1 MVSYVYRRALQ
12 SIVVLLG
19 ISAVVFVVTL
29 LTGDPVR
36 ALLGEAA
43 TEADIQAYRA
53 QLHLDKPLPIQYVM
67 FLTRAVRLDF
77 GDSLRYREPAL
88 DLVLE
93 RLPATL
99 SLGGAALFV
108 LLLFALP
115 AGLLSA
121 MKHGTLWDS
130 LIQSVVLFMQSVP
143 VFLSG
148 VLLILLLGVHWQ
160 VLPTSGYGTLQ
171 HLVMPAATLGMYSA
185 VRVAR
190 MLRASMLEVFDQHY
204 VRTARAKGLPERA
217 VSLKHALRN
226 ALIPVITL
234 VGMETGMLLGASVVT
249 ETVFAWPGIGQL
261 LVNAIYSRD
270 FPLVQGAVLL
280 IAFMF
285 LIINLAVDLVY
296 AVIDPRIRYG

>member
-190 MLRASMLEVFDQHY
+190 MLRASMLEVLDQHY

>member
-130 LIQSVVLFMQSVP
+130 LI
-143 VFLSG
+143 
-148 VLLILLLGVHWQ
+148 
-160 VLPTSGYGTLQ
+160 
-171 HLVMPAATLGMYSA
+171 
-185 VRVAR
+185 
-190 MLRASMLEVFDQHY
+190 
-204 VRTARAKGLPERA
+204 
-217 VSLKHALRN
+217 
-226 ALIPVITL
+226 
-234 VGMETGMLLGASVVT
+234 
-249 ETVFAWPGIGQL
+249 
-261 LVNAIYSRD
+261 
-270 FPLVQGAVLL
+270 
-280 IAFMF
+280 
-285 LIINLAVDLVY
+285 
-296 AVIDPRIRYG
+296 